1 MHPSRAPP
9 TVGMARRKRTSRR
22 TGSALRALA
31 DRVGIIGEYVDQTG
45 KERRVTSDRTRV
57 ALLEAMGFPA
67 SGDATA
73 REALESLRDREREQL
88 LPPVRVTTDAFA
100 PIALAL
106 PRGWPSRLEWELE
119 LENEQGEILRSA
131 GRAAVRAR
139 GAIEIAPEVARELG
153 YYTVRLTVRAA
164 DRTTQGQQRLI
175 VVPERCA
182 APEAILG
189 GQRVAGLIA
198 NLYAVRSARNWGA
211 GDTGDVTRLTEWA
224 AEIGAAFIGVN
235 PLHALRNRGHD
246 VSPYS
251 PVSRLFRN
259 VLYLDVEAVPEMAD
273 SAEART
279 ASARALPRIAE
290 LRDASQ
296 VDYEAVMAVKRP
308 VLEALHRSFVEQHRE
323 KKSGRGRAYAQ
334 YVESQGEALE
344 DFATW
349 CVLDERHQGRG
360 WQTWPAEL
368 RDPRGRAVREV
379 RERERDRV
387 GFHQWLQFELDR
399 QLAEVQARSRELGL
413 PIGLYQD
420 LAIGAAGDGA
430 DTWMHPGL
438 FLDGASIG
446 APPDPYATTGQ
457 NWGLPAIN
465 PHRLRADGYA
475 YWVRLIRATLRH
487 SGALRI
493 DHVLGLFRQYWIP
506 AGTQGKDGAYVRFP
520 GDDLLGIAA
529 LESVRA
535 NALIVGEDLGTVP
548 PEVPPALRRWGVFS
562 SKVMYFEADLTAGR
576 FKPPREYPVL
586 ALTTANTHDMPTIAA
601 FWRESDI
608 DLRARI
614 GAIPTRRAV
623 REARRERGLAREAL
637 ATTLVEEGLWPA
649 ADEPMSDLALRE
661 AAHAF
666 LRRTPSWLV
675 GLSLDDLTGEVEP
688 VNLPGVAPDQWSS
701 WTRRMKVSV
710 EEMTTSADVR
720 RALGVE
726 RQWIPSR

>member
-1 MHPSRAPP
+1 
-9 TVGMARRKRTSRR
+9 MARRKGASRR
-22 TGSALRALA
+22 TGSALRSLA
-31 DRVGIIGEYVDQTG
+31 DRVGIIHEYVDQTG

-57 ALLEAMGFPA
+57 ALLQAMGFPV
-67 SGDATA
+67 SNDATA
-73 REALESLRDREREQL
+73 REALEELREREQI
-88 LPPVRVTTDAFA
+88 LPPVRVTTESSAA
-100 PIALAL
+100 IVLAL
-106 PRGWPSRLEWELE
+106 PRGWPSRVEFEME
-119 LENEQGEILRSA
+119 VEDEQGDVLRSA

-139 GAIEIAPEVARELG
+139 RAIEIAPDAARELG
-153 YYTVRLTVRAA
+153 YHTVRLTVRAA
-164 DRTTQGQQRLI
+164 GRMAEGQQRLI

-182 APEAILG
+182 APEAVLG

-198 NLYAVRSARNWGA
+198 NLYTLRSARNWGA
-211 GDTGDVTRLTEWA
+211 GDTGDVARLTEWA

-290 LRDASQ
+290 LRDAQQ

-308 VLEALHRSFVEQHRE
+308 VLEALHRSFVEHHRG
-323 KKSGRGRAYAQ
+323 KKSPRGRAYAR
-334 YVESQGEALE
+334 YVESQGQALE

-360 WQTWPAEL
+360 WQTWSSDFH
-368 RDPRGRAVREV
+368 DPRGRAAGEV

-446 APPDPYATTGQ
+446 APPDPYAASGQ

-465 PHRLRADGYA
+465 PQRLRDDGYA
-475 YWVRLIRATLRH
+475 YWIRLVRAALRN

-493 DHVLGLFRQYWIP
+493 DHVLGLFRQFWIP
-506 AGTQGKDGAYVRFP
+506 AGMKGKDGAYVRFP

-562 SKVMYFEADLTAGR
+562 SKVMYFEADLKAGR
-576 FKPPREYPVL
+576 FTPPRDYPAL

-608 DLRARI
+608 DLRAKIR
-614 GAIPTRRAV
+614 AIPTQRAV
-623 REARRERGLAREAL
+623 RDARRERAQAREAL
-637 ATTLVEEGLWPA
+637 ATTLVEEGLWPTGE
-649 ADEPMSDLALRE
+649 EPVRDLALRE
-661 AAHAF
+661 AVHAF

-701 WTRRMKVSV
+701 WTRRMTMSL

-720 RALGVE
+720 RALGME
-726 RQWIPSR
+726 RQWIRSG

>member
-1 MHPSRAPP
+1 M
-9 TVGMARRKRTSRR
+9 
-22 TGSALRALA
+22 RALA

-45 KERRVTSDRTRV
+45 KERRVTTDRTRV
-57 ALLEAMGFPA
+57 ALLEAMGFPVSDDEA
-67 SGDATA
+67 ARKALDAL
-73 REALESLRDREREQL
+73 REREREQL
-88 LPPVRVTTDAFA
+88 LPPVRVTPDASD
-100 PIALAL
+100 ALAVAL
-106 PRGWPSRLEWELE
+106 PRGWPSRVEWEME
-119 LENEQGEILRSA
+119 LEGEQGETRRSA
-131 GRAAVRAR
+131 GWAAVRAR
-139 GAIEIAPEVARELG
+139 GAVELAFDEQLEPG
-153 YYTVRLTVRAA
+153 YYALRLTVRAA
-164 DRTTQGQQRLI
+164 GRTATGQQRLI

-182 APEAILG
+182 APETILG
-189 GQRVAGLIA
+189 GQRAAGLIA
-198 NLYAVRSARNWGA
+198 NLYTLRSARNWGA

-273 SAEART
+273 SADART

-290 LRDASQ
+290 LRDAQQ
-296 VDYEAVMAVKRP
+296 VDYEAVMAVKQP
-308 VLEALHRSFVEQHRE
+308 VLEALHRSFVEHHRG
-323 KKSGRGRAYAQ
+323 KSPRGRAYAR
-334 YVESQGEALE
+334 YVESQGQALE

-360 WQTWPAEL
+360 WQTWSSDF

-399 QLAEVQARSRELGL
+399 QLAEIQARSRELGL

-438 FLDGASIG
+438 FLDRASIG
-446 APPDPYATTGQ
+446 APPDPYASTGQ

-465 PHRLRADGYA
+465 PQQFRADAYA

-506 AGTQGKDGAYVRFP
+506 AGMKGKDGAYVRFP

-562 SKVMYFEADLTAGR
+562 SKVMYFEADLKAGR
-576 FKPPREYPVL
+576 FTPPRDYPAL

-601 FWRESDI
+601 FWRETDI
-608 DLRARI
+608 DLRAKV
-614 GAIPTRRAV
+614 GAIPTERAAV
-623 REARRERGLAREAL
+623 AARRERAQAREAL
-637 ATTLVEEGLWPA
+637 ATTLVEEGLWPTGE
-649 ADEPMSDLALRE
+649 EPVRDIALRE
-661 AAHAF
+661 AVHAF

-701 WTRRMKVSV
+701 WTRRMKMSL

-726 RQWIPSR
+726 RQWIRSG